1 MKSEMRRH
9 SRRTTHWLLVTVL
22 CWTVA
27 ASSGLQAEQH
37 RKKKI
42 KAASSPAEVMKRFPP
57 MREIDIPEVVSHTLA
72 NGMEL
77 YLLEDHA
84 LPIVNGFASVRTGNL
99 FDPPKK
105 IALAGITG
113 QVLRLGGT
121 VSRTGP
127 EIDEELESMAASVE
141 TSIGETSGSAN
152 FWTLKENI
160 DRVLVIYAD
169 VLMNPAFRQD
179 KIDLIKQ
186 QVRSGIAR
194 RNDNPGGIATREFTN
209 LVYGRQTPY
218 GWQLEY
224 EHVDRIEK
232 ADLEGFYQR
241 YFFPA
246 NIKLAVYGD
255 FSSDEM
261 KAKVEK
267 AFENWTVEQPSVP
280 PFPEVERK
288 DEGGLYLAE
297 KQDVNQSNIRIGH
310 LGGLRKD
317 EDYPAL
323 RVMAGIL
330 GGGFQSRL
338 FQRIRSDLGL
348 VYSVGASW
356 GANYDHPGIFR
367 VGMATKSESTVQA
380 IEEVM
385 GEIERIRNEPVTDAE
400 LRTAKESVLN
410 SFVFNF
416 DTKGKTLGRLM
427 RYVYWGYPK
436 DFIFQYRDK
445 LAAVT
450 KEDVQRVAKEYLHP
464 KSMKLVVV
472 GKPSDFDRPLEEL
485 GEEVHKIDLTIP
497 QPEQELA
504 QADDSTL
511 AKGIKIL
518 LKAQE
523 AAGGADKL
531 AAVKDL
537 TRKGKL
543 EGMGGMM
550 TAEQTTH
557 IILPDVLRQEMQLP
571 FGAMVIFAA
580 GDSGWRKGPRGQ
592 APLGGPLLK
601 QAQEELFR
609 VRESLLLSDRDPE
622 RKINFV
628 ESGEVDGKAADVIEI
643 SAHEGFSV
651 KLWIDSSS
659 GDILKTAYQGAAMSG
674 APAEVEEIFSDY
686 REVDGI
692 RIPFKTKILQNGKD
706 FAELT
711 VSEAAYNSG
720 LEKEVLSQP

>member
-1 MKSEMRRH
+1 MRR
-9 SRRTTHWLLVTVL
+9 RYKPTGLWLLVVVL

-27 ASSGLQAEQH
+27 ASSGLQAERH
-37 RKKKI
+37 SKKKI
-42 KAASSPAEVMKRFPP
+42 KAASSPAGVMKRFPP
-57 MREIDIPEVVSHTLA
+57 LREVEIPEVVSHTLS

-77 YLLEDHA
+77 YLLEDHD
-84 LPIVNGFASVRTGNL
+84 LPIINGFASVRTGNL
-99 FDPPKK
+99 FDPPEK

-113 QVLRLGGT
+113 EVLRLGGT

-141 TSIGETSGSAN
+141 TSIGETSGHAN

-179 KIDLIKQ
+179 KLDLIKQ

-194 RNDNPGGIATREFTN
+194 RNDDPGGIATREFTN
-209 LVYGRQTPY
+209 LTYGRQTPY
-218 GWQLEY
+218 GWSLEY

-232 ADLEGFYQR
+232 EDLEDFFER

-246 NIKLAVYGD
+246 NIKLAIYGD

-267 AFENWTVEQPSVP
+267 AFENWTVQQPSVP

-323 RVMAGIL
+323 RVMASIL
-330 GGGFQSRL
+330 GGGFKSRL

-348 VYSVGASW
+348 AYSVGASW
-356 GANYDHPGIFR
+356 GANYNHPGIFR

-385 GEIERIRNEPVTDAE
+385 GEIERIRAEPVTDAE
-400 LRTAKESVLN
+400 LRTAKDSVLN

-427 RYVYWGYPK
+427 SYLYWDYPT

-450 KEDVQRVAKEYLHP
+450 KADVQRVAKEYLHP

-472 GKPSDFDRPLEEL
+472 GKPSDFDRPLEDL
-485 GEEVHKIDLTIP
+485 GEEVHKIDLTIS
-497 QPEQELA
+497 QPKQELA
-504 QADDSTL
+504 QADDTTL

-523 AAGGADKL
+523 AAGGPDKL

-537 TRKGKL
+537 TRRG
-543 EGMGGMM
+543 EFVAMGGMM
-550 TAEQTTH
+550 TADQTTR
-557 IILPDVLRQEMQLP
+557 IILPDVFRQEMQLP
-571 FGAMVIFAA
+571 FGPVVIFAA
-580 GDSGWRKGPRGQ
+580 GDSGWMKGPQGEM
-592 APLGGPLLK
+592 PLAGAALK
-601 QAQEELFR
+601 QAQGALFR
-609 VRESLLLSDRDPE
+609 VRESLLLSDRDAE
-622 RKINFV
+622 RTVNFV
-628 ESGEVDGKAADVIEI
+628 ESSELEGKAVDVIEV
-643 SAHEGFSV
+643 SADESLSV
-651 KLWIDSSS
+651 KLWIDSAS
-659 GDILKTAYQGAAMSG
+659 GDVLKTAYAGAAMSG

-692 RIPFKTKILQNGKD
+692 RVPFQTKILQNGKD

-711 VSEAAYNSG
+711 VSEASYNSG
-720 LEKEVLSQP
+720 LEKEALAKP

>member
-1 MKSEMRRH
+1 
-9 SRRTTHWLLVTVL
+9 
-22 CWTVA
+22 
-27 ASSGLQAEQH
+27 
-37 RKKKI
+37 
-42 KAASSPAEVMKRFPP
+42 
-57 MREIDIPEVVSHTLA
+57 
-72 NGMEL
+72 
-77 YLLEDHA
+77 
-84 LPIVNGFASVRTGNL
+84 
-99 FDPPKK
+99 
-105 IALAGITG
+105 
-113 QVLRLGGT
+113 
-121 VSRTGP
+121 
-127 EIDEELESMAASVE
+127 
-141 TSIGETSGSAN
+141 
-152 FWTLKENI
+152 
-160 DRVLVIYAD
+160 
-169 VLMNPAFRQD
+169 
-179 KIDLIKQ
+179 
-186 QVRSGIAR
+186 
-194 RNDNPGGIATREFTN
+194 
-209 LVYGRQTPY
+209 
-218 GWQLEY
+218 
-224 EHVDRIEK
+224 
-232 ADLEGFYQR
+232 
-241 YFFPA
+241 
-246 NIKLAVYGD
+246 
-255 FSSDEM
+255 M
-261 KAKVEK
+261 KARVEK
-267 AFENWTVEQPSVP
+267 AFGNWTVEQPSVP

-338 FQRIRSDLGL
+338 FQRVRSDLGL

-356 GANYDHPGIFR
+356 GANYNHPGIFR

-385 GEIERIRNEPVTDAE
+385 REIERIRAEPVTDAE
-400 LRTAKESVLN
+400 LRTAKDSVLN

-427 RYVYWGYPK
+427 RYLYWDYPR

-472 GKPSDFDRPLEEL
+472 GKPSDFDRPLEDL
-485 GEEVHKIDLTIP
+485 GEEVHEIDLTIL
-497 QPEQELA
+497 QPKQELA
-504 QADDSTL
+504 QADDATL

-557 IILPDVLRQEMQLP
+557 IILPDVFRQEMQLP
-571 FGAMVIFAA
+571 FGAMAIFAA
-580 GDSGWRKGPRGQ
+580 GDSGWMKGPQGQ
-592 APLGGPLLK
+592 APLGGAPLK
-601 QAQEELFR
+601 QAQGAVFR
-609 VRESLLLSDRDPE
+609 VPESLLLSDRDPQ
-622 RKINFV
+622 RKVNFV

-659 GDILKTAYQGAAMSG
+659 GDILKSAYQGAAMSG

-711 VSEAAYNSG
+711 LSEAAYNSG
-720 LEKEVLSQP
+720 LDQETLSKP

>member
-1 MKSEMRRH
+1 MRR
-9 SRRTTHWLLVTVL
+9 RYRPTGLCLLVVVL
-22 CWTVA
+22 CWTI
-27 ASSGLQAEQH
+27 ASSNEVRADQH

-42 KAASSPAEVMKRFPP
+42 KAASSPAGVMKRFPP
-57 MREIDIPEVVSHTLA
+57 LREVDIPEVVSHTLS

-77 YLLEDHA
+77 YLLEDHD
-84 LPIVNGFASVRTGNL
+84 LPIINGFASIRTGNL
-99 FDPPKK
+99 FDPPEK

-113 QVLRLGGT
+113 EVLRLGGT

-179 KIDLIKQ
+179 KLDLIKQ

-194 RNDNPGGIATREFTN
+194 RNDDPGGIATREFTN
-209 LVYGRQTPY
+209 LTYGRQTPY
-218 GWQLEY
+218 GWSLEY

-232 ADLEGFYQR
+232 EDLEDFFER

-246 NIKLAVYGD
+246 NIKLAIYGD

-267 AFENWTVEQPSVP
+267 VFENWTVQQPSVP

-288 DEGGLYLAE
+288 DKGGFYLAE

-310 LGGLRKD
+310 LGGLRNDK
-317 EDYPAL
+317 DYPAL
-323 RVMAGIL
+323 RVMASIL
-330 GGGFQSRL
+330 GGGFKSRL

-348 VYSVGASW
+348 AYSVGASW
-356 GANYDHPGIFR
+356 GANYNHPGIFR

-385 GEIERIRNEPVTDAE
+385 GEIERIRAEPVTDAE
-400 LRTAKESVLN
+400 LRTAKDSVLN

-427 RYVYWGYPK
+427 RYLYWDYPT

-450 KEDVQRVAKEYLHP
+450 KADVQRVAKEYLHP

-472 GKPSDFDRPLEEL
+472 GKPSDFDRPLEDL
-485 GEEVHKIDLTIP
+485 GEEVHKIDLTIS
-497 QPEQELA
+497 QPKQELA
-504 QADDSTL
+504 EADDSTL
-511 AKGIKIL
+511 ARGIKIL
-518 LKAQE
+518 LKAQD

-537 TRKGKL
+537 TRRGKFVA
-543 EGMGGMM
+543 MGGMM
-550 TAEQTTH
+550 TAEQTMH
-557 IILPDVLRQEMQLP
+557 IILPDVFRQEMQMP
-571 FGAMVIFAA
+571 FGPVVIFAA
-580 GDSGWRKGPRGQ
+580 GDTGWMQGPQGQ
-592 APLGGPLLK
+592 MPLAGAALK
-601 QAQEELFR
+601 QAQGALFR
-609 VRESLLLSDRDPE
+609 VRESLLLSDRDAE
-622 RKINFV
+622 RKVNFV
-628 ESGEVDGKAADVIEI
+628 ESSELEGKATEVIEV
-643 SAHEGFSV
+643 SAGEGLSV
-651 KLWIDSSS
+651 KLWIDSAS
-659 GDILKTAYQGAAMSG
+659 GDVLKTAYAGAAMSG
-674 APAEVEEIFSDY
+674 APAEVAEIFSDY

-692 RIPFKTKILQNGKD
+692 RVPFQTKILQNGKD

-720 LEKEVLSQP
+720 LEKEALSKP

>member
-1 MKSEMRRH
+1 MKSEMRRD
-9 SRRTTHWLLVTVL
+9 SRRTAHWLFVIVL

-27 ASSGLQAEQH
+27 SPSGLEAKRR
-37 RKKKI
+37 RKKNI
-42 KAASSPAEVMKRFPP
+42 KTASSPTEVMKRFPP
-57 MREIDIPEVVSHTLA
+57 MREIDIPEVVSHTLS

-77 YLLEDHA
+77 YLLEDHD
-84 LPIVNGFASVRTGNL
+84 LPTINGFASVRTGNL
-99 FDPPKK
+99 FDPAEK

-113 QVLRLGGT
+113 EALRLGGT

-127 EIDEELESMAASVE
+127 EIDQELESMAASVE

-179 KIDLIKQ
+179 KIDLVKH

-194 RNDNPGGIATREFTN
+194 RNDDAGGVAAREFTN
-209 LVYGRQTPY
+209 LIYGRQTPY

-232 ADLEGFYQR
+232 ADLEGFYKR

-246 NIKLAVYGD
+246 NIKLALYGD

-267 AFENWTVEQPSVP
+267 AFADWTVEQPSVP
-280 PFPEVERK
+280 QFPEVEQK

-297 KQDVNQSNIRIGH
+297 KQDVNQSSIRIGH

-330 GGGFQSRL
+330 GGGFKSRL
-338 FQRIRSDLGL
+338 FKRIRSDLGL
-348 VYSVGASW
+348 VYSVRASW
-356 GANYDHPGIFR
+356 GANYNHPGIFQ
-367 VGMATKSESTVQA
+367 VGMATKSQSTVQA

-385 GEIERIRNEPVTDAE
+385 GEIERIRNESVTDAE
-400 LRTAKESVLN
+400 LWTAKDSVLN

-472 GKPSDFDRPLEEL
+472 GKPSDFDRPLEDL
-485 GEEVHKIDLTIP
+485 GEQVHKIDLTIP
-497 QPEQELA
+497 QPEQEVA
-504 QADDSTL
+504 QADDATL
-511 AKGIKIL
+511 AKGVKIL

-523 AAGGADKL
+523 AAGGAEKL

-537 TRKGKL
+537 TRKGEL
-543 EGMGGMM
+543 VAMGGMM
-550 TAEQTTH
+550 TAEQTTR

-580 GDSGWRKGPRGQ
+580 GDSGWMKRPQGQ
-592 APLGGPLLK
+592 APLAGPPLK
-601 QAQEELFR
+601 QAQEALFR
-609 VRESLLLSDRDPE
+609 ARESLLLSDRDPE
-622 RKINFV
+622 RKVNFV
-628 ESGEVDGKAADVIEI
+628 ESGEVDGKAAEVIEI
-643 SAHEGFSV
+643 SARDGPSV
-651 KLWIDSSS
+651 RLWVDAGS
-659 GDILKTAYQGAAMSG
+659 GDVLKLAYQGAAMTG

-692 RIPFKTKILQNGKD
+692 RVPFKTKILQNGKD

-711 VSEAAYNSG
+711 LSEAAYNSG
-720 LEKEVLSQP
+720 LEKEALSKP